1 MGIGKKIKEARE
13 ELNLTQADLA
23 RLVGVTSS
31 AITNYE
37 NEVSHPKE
45 QVLYKLMDALK
56 VDANY
61 LFHDVLVDLNVPQ
74 SPTLSYKDQEHI
86 KKYQSLNETGKDQV
100 DSYTDYILSNPANLA
115 PAPQMEKVKMEIA
128 AKGIGPR
135 TMEVEVDPR
144 ELRKARARAIVKHL
158 QNEEN
163 NQ

>member
-100 DSYTDYILSNPANLA
+100 DSYTDHIASNPANLA
-115 PAPQMEKVKMEIA
+115 NPPEHITYTTA
-128 AKGIGPR
+128 AKDG
-135 TMEVEVDPR
+135 DPGL
-144 ELRKARARAIVKHL
+144 ESGTVNIS
-158 QNEEN
+158 QEEYDRLLKEA
-163 NQ
+163 QMAQDLEDWG

>member
-86 KKYQSLNETGKDQV
+86 KKYQSLNETGKNDV
-100 DSYTDYILSNPANLA
+100 DKYTDYVISNPANLSS
-115 PAPQMEKVKMEIA
+115 PPEPITYTTA
-128 AKGIGPR
+128 ASGGEPGLRSGTISVSQ
-135 TMEVEVDPR
+135 E
-144 ELRKARARAIVKHL
+144 ELDK
-158 QNEEN
+158 
-163 NQ
+163 